1 MNNGKGGGSLRVNI
15 RHQVS
20 PYHMF
25 FIIVASQI
33 GLGVLGF
40 HRIIAKYAGYDAW
53 ISVLIS
59 GAVIQFI
66 IWIMFQLLTA
76 ADGDILEVHKQMY
89 GKKVGSIISSVL
101 MIYFWMAAVSVLR
114 GYIEIIQVW
123 MFPTLPTWVLS
134 ILILILCYYIISGGF
149 RVVVGMSFTAVLL
162 TLFFILF
169 LFHLPHQYVHFDNLL
184 PILDHSFIDLLKSAK
199 ATSYSMAGFE
209 ILLMVFPFIKNV
221 KASQKF
227 AHLGILFTTSIYTL
241 SAITAFLFVNK
252 RQLDHTIW
260 ARIYI
265 LKLIRFSFLER
276 FEYILIP
283 LYMVN
288 IVAILVLMLWASS
301 RGFKVIFNIKQKY
314 SLIVILIVSFVL
326 SQFFEN
332 LYTLNRFIDIISRIS
347 VDLFYIYIPLLWLV
361 FILVKKRT
369 AK

>member
-1 MNNGKGGGSLRVNI
+1 
-15 RHQVS
+15 
-20 PYHMF
+20 MF

-53 ISVLIS
+53 ISVLIA
-59 GAVIQFI
+59 GAVIQLI
-66 IWIMFQLLTA
+66 IWMMYQLLTV
-76 ADGDILEVHKQMY
+76 ADGDILEVHRQLY
-89 GKKVGSIISSVL
+89 GKKVGFMMSSVL
-101 MIYFWMAAVSVLR
+101 MIYFWIAAVSVLR

-134 ILILILCYYIISGGF
+134 VLILALCYYIISGGF
-149 RVVVGMSFTAVLL
+149 RVVVGMSFTAVLF
-162 TLFFILF
+162 TLFLILF

-209 ILLMVFPFIKNV
+209 ILLMAFPFIKNV

-227 AHLGILFTTSIYTL
+227 AHLGIFFTTIIYTL
-241 SAITAFLFVNK
+241 SAITAFLFVSK
-252 RQLDHTIW
+252 RQLEHTIW

-283 LYMVN
+283 MYMVN

-301 RGFKVIFNIKQKY
+301 RGFKLIFNTKQKY
-314 SLIVILIVSFVL
+314 SLIALLILSFVL
-326 SQFFEN
+326 SQFFEDRN
-332 LYTLNRFIDIISRIS
+332 TLNHFIDIISRIS
-347 VDLFYIYIPLLWLV
+347 VGLFYIYIPLLWLV
-361 FILVKKRT
+361 FLLVKKR
-369 AK
+369 AVR